1 MSLTSQYVNFLPHLL
16 PTSHTPVKG
25 TRKVDQSIYSAI
37 SAGWQALSRQAGIR
51 DHRFISFNHGRD
63 DLTTQELA
71 QLSQNSAFIHL
82 VHYATSADNWVHV
95 TPRGVMVSPVAT
107 NGSSLLSLEPGS
119 DEWTVHGTLGEWEH
133 RDGAPVLIV
142 PSGVPAKTAR
152 KTAKWLKGGG
162 GRFLELGHR
171 SPELEFF
178 LLVNGLKG
186 QLVKEKVLLTNH
198 GYFRARLSR

>member
-16 PTSHTPVKG
+16 PTSYTPVKG
-25 TRKVDQSIYSAI
+25 TQRVDQTIYSAI

-51 DHRFISFNHGRD
+51 DHRFISFNHNRD

-71 QLSQNSAFIHL
+71 ELSQNGAFIHL
-82 VHYATSADNWVHV
+82 VHYATSAGNWVHV
-95 TPRGVMVSPVAT
+95 TPRGVMVSPSAT

-119 DEWTVHGTLGEWEH
+119 DQWTVHGTLGEWEY
-133 RDGAPVLIV
+133 REGTPALIV
-142 PSGVPAKTAR
+142 PSGVTAKTAR

-171 SPELEFF
+171 TPELESF

-186 QLVKEKVLLTNH
+186 QLVKDKVLLANR
-198 GYFRARLSR
+198 GYFQAPLSR